1 MILSRVSGVSNH
13 QAQICFLTLISC
25 ACVALN
31 HNIYLHTK
39 KKKKEEEE
47 EEEEEEEAEEEKEED
62 PLELK
67 KD

>member
-1 MILSRVSGVSNH
+1 M
-13 QAQICFLTLISC
+13 FLDVDFLGMCGFKPQYIF
-25 ACVALN
+25 AN
-31 HNIYLHTK
+31 QKK

-47 EEEEEEEAEEEKEED
+47 DKEED

>member
-1 MILSRVSGVSNH
+1 MILLSFRSIKSPSPNL
-13 QAQICFLTLISC
+13 FLDVDFLGMC
-25 ACVALN
+25 GFKPQY
-31 HNIYLHTK
+31 IYIYMQTKKPK

-47 EEEEEEEAEEEKEED
+47 EEEEEEED